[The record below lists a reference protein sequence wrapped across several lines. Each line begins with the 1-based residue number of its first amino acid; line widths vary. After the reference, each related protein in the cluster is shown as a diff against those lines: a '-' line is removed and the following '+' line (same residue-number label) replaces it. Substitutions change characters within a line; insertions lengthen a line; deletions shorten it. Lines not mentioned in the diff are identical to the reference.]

1 MIFTNELI
9 MDAKNTKK
17 LAPFNLD
24 LNLKDLSVGRATAKN
39 SPKPV
44 FSDTFRSRNGSF
56 QLTMRTTNKF
66 P

>member
-39 SPKPV
+39 S
-44 FSDTFRSRNGSF
+44 
-56 QLTMRTTNKF
+56 
-66 P
+66 